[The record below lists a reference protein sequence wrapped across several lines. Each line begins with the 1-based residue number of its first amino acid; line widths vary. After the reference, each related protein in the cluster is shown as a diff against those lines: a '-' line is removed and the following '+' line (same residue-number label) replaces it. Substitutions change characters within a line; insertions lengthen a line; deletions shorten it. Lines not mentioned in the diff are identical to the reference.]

1 MKQYFI
7 ALIKRNWLPGE
18 ENEVSANSF
27 TCNKSKLQKQK
38 IINQF
43 NQPVFHFCLDYLD
56 TQFK

>member
-7 ALIKRNWLPGE
+7 ALVKGNWLPGE

-27 TCNKSKLQKQK
+27 TSNKSQLQKQK
-38 IINQF
+38 LINQF
-43 NQPVFHFCLDYLD
+43 NKLVFHFHLDYLS